1 MHLFHESARSIP
13 MRAANGVS
21 RGAHNGLLQNN
32 LAKGAGHSALRATNR
47 PLRALL
53 DYFVKVHNGGPYS
66 GRPQGWPLQA
76 TRKGKESEE
85 SMLWL

>member
-1 MHLFHESARSIP
+1 MQWIPIQMHLFHESARSIP

-21 RGAHNGLLQNN
+21 GGDH
-32 LAKGAGHSALRATNR
+32 K
-47 PLRALL
+47 
-53 DYFVKVHNGGPYS
+53 DGPYN

-76 TRKGKESEE
+76 ARKEKESEE